1 MRRVYGAARILYKTE
16 TLPTPGVFPARGF
29 DSREKRFCG
38 YSYGKGG
45 V

>member
-1 MRRVYGAARILYKTE
+1 MRRVYGAARVLDKAE
-16 TLPTPGVFPARGF
+16 MLPATRSVRAGGF

-38 YSYGKGG
+38 LSYGKGG